1 MSTSK
6 KVKNA
11 KILPLIRFKVFDF
24 INDRD
29 SIISAIKSKFNEEII
44 VRSSSLSEDNNL
56 VSNAGAFESI
66 LNVDTN
72 SKNNI
77 EQSIQKVIKSYG
89 KNLNDLDE
97 VFVQPMLKNVSMS
110 GVIFTSDID
119 TLSPY
124 YIINYDESGST
135 DSLLLVTQMN

>member
-1 MSTSK
+1 M
-6 KVKNA
+6 

-97 VFVQPMLKNVSMS
+97 VFVQSMLKNVSMS
-110 GVIFTSDID
+110 ESFSPQIL
-119 TLSPY
+119 TL
-124 YIINYDESGST
+124 
-135 DSLLLVTQMN
+135 